1 MSSAV
6 PAVQISAY
14 VHDVPDFPKP
24 GILFRDITPL
34 LAHAEAFG
42 AAIDQLAALIAP
54 HRAEGLV
61 AIESRGFIFGAA
73 LARKLGL
80 PLLLVRKPG
89 KLPRPTV
96 RQEYQLEYGS
106 DCVEMHADDLQ
117 PGKRYAVID
126 DVIATGGTAAAA
138 AALVEKQGGVV
149 ACCAFLIELGF
160 LNGREHMG
168 GRPVESLLHY
178 A

>member
-1 MSSAV
+1 MSSA
-6 PAVQISAY
+6 PAVQISAH
-14 VHDVPDFPKP
+14 VHEVPDFPKP

-42 AAIDQLAALIAP
+42 AAIDQLAALIRP

-73 LARKLGL
+73 LAQKLGL

-96 RQEYQLEYGS
+96 RLEYQLEYGS

-117 PGKRYAVID
+117 PGRRYAVVD

-149 ACCAFLIELGF
+149 ACCAFLIELDF
-160 LNGREHMG
+160 LEGRQHLG
-168 GRPVESLLHY
+168 ARPVESLLHY
-178 A
+178 